1 MITQGRASI
10 EHWTV
15 LRVKHVLFFV
25 LFCLYQG
32 QSHASVATWCSL
44 GNGACPWPSLPW
56 QLPAGYN
63 NSLESETI
71 QAHYC
76 SNRLCLIVP
85 VSPLWL
91 ACLMTRAP
99 GSISLSRFFPLLQD
113 AQRHRLASCLPL
125 SDIPD
130 VDLRAKFHLLGTAAG
145 EVLFKGSARVLIF

>member
-1 MITQGRASI
+1 MRNNWNGCLLRHGNSGKGKYRTLDSFEGKTCA
-10 EHWTV
+10 V
-15 LRVKHVLFFV
+15 LCAVL
-25 LFCLYQG
+25 CLYQG
-32 QSHASVATWCSL
+32 QSHASVATLCSL

-91 ACLMTRAP
+91 GCLMTRAP
-99 GSISLSRFFPLLQD
+99 GSILLFRFFPLL
-113 AQRHRLASCLPL
+113 
-125 SDIPD
+125 
-130 VDLRAKFHLLGTAAG
+130 
-145 EVLFKGSARVLIF
+145 